1 LKFYEKYNSYLKE
14 GFLEDQHSNSRYKDS
29 IVKLLRFEAT
39 NSDPKVLV
47 SLDDYISTM
56 HPDQQN
62 IYYLCSPNR
71 EAAMASPYMEQF
83 TKRKRNVLLLFEEID
98 EYVGL
103 NLKYL
108 DKKAVSI
115 DSSEEDFEPLLESE
129 DPNVDKSEPCV
140 EELSDSAR
148 IDLQQYIQ
156 AVLGSKVT
164 AVKFSSERLVD
175 SPAMITGFLSATL
188 RKMMKMTLKGSP
200 DAQMNLANSPVTFEL
215 NPKHNLVVS
224 LSRLKENDPELAQ
237 LIVEQLFDNACIAAG
252 VLEEPRA
259 MLPRINQLLV
269 ATVRKAL
276 PTDNVNVAVMSA
288 DDRH

>member
-1 LKFYEKYNSYLKE
+1 LKE
-14 GFLEDQHSNSRYKDS
+14 GFLEDQHSNNRYKDS

-83 TKRKRNVLLLFEEID
+83 VKRKRNVLLLFEEID

-129 DPNVDKSEPCV
+129 DPSVNNSETPKCV

-148 IDLQQYIQ
+148 TDLQQYIQ

-164 AVKFSSERLVD
+164 AVKFSSERLID
-175 SPAMITGFLSATL
+175 SPVMITGFLSATL

-224 LSRLKENDPELAQ
+224 ISRLKENDPELAQ

-259 MLPRINQLLV
+259 MLPRINQLLA
-269 ATVRKAL
+269 ATVRKAEVL
-276 PTDNVNVAVMSA
+276 PTDNGRSSSTVADMSA
-288 DDRH
+288 DEH